1 MKRLQAT
8 MLGAAVAATAVA
20 FTAFATAPTVQAE
33 ERYVIKG
40 GQIGGAYN
48 RWTSAWAVYL
58 SKTMKGAKF
67 SSESST
73 GSPENVRAAGSGD
86 VEFAMTFASDLY
98 NAYRGN
104 DPYKK
109 KISDVRAMGF
119 VFASVGHFLVPAAS
133 DFKTLADIKGKRV
146 SLGGP
151 GSGSAINITLLL
163 KHAGLW
169 EGFTPVYLGRKSP
182 QAMQNGEIAGYNWHP
197 GLGNAM
203 IRDTATMMKVRFID
217 LDAVA
222 KKTGFYE
229 KYPYFG
235 TMTIPAGLYNNVD
248 VATKTFGTGS
258 ILVSNSKVSD
268 DLVYNFLKAIT
279 SESGRK
285 ELSGAVGKGALT
297 ALNKDT
303 AFNFITIPLHP
314 GAERYWKEQGAT
326 IPDNLKSK

>member
-1 MKRLQAT
+1 MKILKTTLQC
-8 MLGAAVAATAVA
+8 AAIAATAVA
-20 FTAFATAPTVQAE
+20 FTTFATIPTVHAE
-33 ERYVIKG
+33 QRLVIKG

-58 SKTMKGAKF
+58 SKTIDGAKF

-73 GSPENVRAAGSGD
+73 GSPENVRAAGSGAVD
-86 VEFAMTFASDLY
+86 FAMTFASDLY

-104 DPYKK
+104 DPFKK
-109 KISDVRAMGF
+109 KITDVGAMGF

-133 DFKTLADIKGKRV
+133 DFKSLEDIKGKRI

-151 GSGSAINITLLL
+151 GSGSAVNITLLL

-217 LDAVA
+217 LDSVA
-222 KKTGFYE
+222 KKSGFYE

-235 TMTIPAGLYNNVD
+235 TMTIPAGLYHNVD
-248 VATKTFGTGS
+248 TATKTFGTGS
-258 ILVSNSKVSD
+258 ILVAHSKVSD

-279 SESGRK
+279 SDAGRK
-285 ELSGAVGKGALT
+285 ELSGAVGKGATT
-297 ALNKDT
+297 ALMKET
-303 AFNFITIPLHP
+303 AFDFITIPLHP
-314 GAERYWKEQGAT
+314 GAERFWKEQGAT